1 VSEQRF
7 QPSQGAGG
15 NGGLKK
21 RERGRSAYWL
31 FLLPFFGV
39 FFPWIYNTD
48 SPELFGMPFFWWYQM
63 AWVPITVVLTLFVYR
78 ATTKRER

>member
-1 VSEQRF
+1 MSEQRF
-7 QPSQGAGG
+7 QSSQEAGG

-31 FLLPFFGV
+31 FLL
-39 FFPWIYNTD
+39 
-48 SPELFGMPFFWWYQM
+48 PFFWWYQM